1 MFIPESLKIVEALE
15 PATDA
20 AGRTSDYVSL
30 KNVQRA
36 WVLVH
41 ITQGNAATVALTP
54 EQASAV
60 AGTGHKALANDIPIW
75 ANQDCAAGDSLTR
88 QTDDVDFTTSAATKH
103 KLIVFGPIEPA
114 SLDVAG
120 GFDCL
125 SIVTGASD
133 IANLTA
139 ATFLL
144 EMRHEGVTTPSVIV
158 D

>member
-1 MFIPESLKIVEALE
+1 MFIPESLKIVEALA

-36 WVLVH
+36 WILVH
-41 ITQGNAATVALTP
+41 LDQGNAATVALTP
-54 EQASAV
+54 EQATAV
-60 AGTGHKALANDIPIW
+60 AGTGSKALTNNIPIW
-75 ANQDCAAGDSLTR
+75 ANQDCAASDALAR
-88 QTDDVDFTTSAATKH
+88 QTDDVDFTTSAAVKR
-103 KLIVFGPIEPA
+103 KLIILGPIQPA

-125 SIVTGASD
+125 AILTGASD
-133 IANLTA
+133 AANITS

-144 EMRHEGVTTPSVIV
+144 EMRYAGVTTPSVIV